1 MWDDKS
7 ISDEVLK
14 TSRNFELTNNAIIY
28 LKRLFNMFKVNNEID
43 AQGIEK
49 VFAPCRPEDGLPF
62 DAKIDTEYAKGI
74 SLPLWVG
81 LWQKA
86 FSENPPRA
94 FRFLVYTGY
103 IGTLSE
109 IINPIKTKTKDML
122 GTGN

>member
-14 TSRNFELTNNAIIY
+14 TARNFELTDNAIFY
-28 LKRLFNMFKVNNEID
+28 LKRRFNMFKVNNEID
-43 AQGIEK
+43 AHGIEK

-62 DAKIDTEYAKGI
+62 DAKLDTEYTKGI
-74 SLPLWVG
+74 SLSSWIG

-103 IGTLSE
+103 IGHLNQV
-109 IINPIKTKTKDML
+109 INPIMTKTKDIL
-122 GTGN
+122 GLGN

>member
-14 TSRNFELTNNAIIY
+14 TARNFELTDSAIVY
-28 LKRLFNMFKVNNEID
+28 LKRLFKMFKVNDEID

-62 DAKIDTEYAKGI
+62 DAKTDTEYNKGI
-74 SLPLWVG
+74 SFPQWVG

-86 FSENPPRA
+86 FSENPARA

-103 IGTLSE
+103 IGKL
-109 IINPIKTKTKDML
+109 N
-122 GTGN
+122 